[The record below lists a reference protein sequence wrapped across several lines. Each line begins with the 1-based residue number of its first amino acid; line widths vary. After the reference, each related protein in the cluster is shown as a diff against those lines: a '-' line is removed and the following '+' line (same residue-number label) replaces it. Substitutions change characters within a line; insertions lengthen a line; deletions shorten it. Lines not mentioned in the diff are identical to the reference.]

1 MGKEKGFIMKGRSI
15 IVTDADMD
23 RLSRLARALKHSLF
37 RDPLQLE
44 LLEQTLESAEATP
57 SERIPRDVIRMNSR
71 IRVLDFDTR
80 KKEIYTLV
88 LPENAEISTSRISV
102 LAPVG
107 IALLGHRQGDV
118 IETKVPGGTRK
129 LRVEQVL
136 NRAELAR
143 ERVRPDRSSR
153 RELHSGRAIP
163 KTVLAA

>member
-1 MGKEKGFIMKGRSI
+1 MKGHSI

-23 RLSRLARALKHSLF
+23 RLSRLARALKLSLF
-37 RDPLQLE
+37 RDQLQLE
-44 LLEQTLESAEATP
+44 RLEQTLESAEVM
-57 SERIPRDVIRMNSR
+57 SLERIPRDVIRMNSR

-80 KKEIYTLV
+80 KIELYTLV
-88 LPENAEISTSRISV
+88 FPENANISTGWMSV

-136 NRAELAR
+136 IRAELAR
-143 ERVRPDRSSR
+143 ERVRPDRSSK
-153 RELHSGRAIP
+153 REPHSGRAIP